1 VPAHPPTNSSRAT
14 EQMPSHFFIFSFFP
28 NRRIVADSFRRRLA
42 MFDQMAVRRY
52 SLACD
57 HNYTMGGGALQKQKL
72 EKKARVR
79 LYDLREP
86 SSPVKGKG

>member
-1 VPAHPPTNSSRAT
+1 VGVPAHPPTNSSRAT
-14 EQMPSHFFIFSFFP
+14 EQMPSHFFIFSFFHFFIFSFFP

-57 HNYTMGGGALQKQKL
+57 HNYTMGGGGAAKAKVG
-72 EKKARVR
+72 EKGTS
-79 LYDLREP
+79 EII
-86 SSPVKGKG
+86 